1 MTYSQRTY
9 RATLALLK
17 YLTMLAFC
25 CWLTGCDI
33 PGISASTR
41 VQCQSNCT
49 LSSGVRGVH
58 VIVEPEAGPTPLVDA
73 IHSAQKSVDVEI
85 YILSNHNIIRALEE
99 DANRGIEVRV

>member
-1 MTYSQRTY
+1 M
-9 RATLALLK
+9 
-17 YLTMLAFC
+17 
-25 CWLTGCDI
+25 
-33 PGISASTR
+33 
-41 VQCQSNCT
+41 QCQSNCT